1 MSSVDYINAAVEM
14 QARHQRM
21 LKGEVLTRVEKIHIL
36 TTALI
41 DAELRV
47 RAAREKYADPLTI
60 VGLAEATRDAAL
72 AALME
77 VSREE
82 P

>member
-14 QARHQRM
+14 QARHQK
-21 LKGEVLTRVEKIHIL
+21 LSSGEEMSQVEKIHIL
-36 TTALI
+36 ATALME
-41 DAELRV
+41 AETRV

-60 VGLAEATRDAAL
+60 VGLAEASRDAAL

-77 VSREE
+77 VSK
-82 P
+82 